1 LNALNGHIW
10 QVLPGRRVVCYFVI
24 AQKFFS
30 MHVGAM
36 SRAHGGCVAM
46 HILFGV
52 SQAISLQN
60 HNILQNSYYNGPRTL
75 LGSKAECSSNYKHTR
90 VCKSETNTL
99 KLRTCGW
106 LIIDNYLSMARS
118 NTVHNNCCDI
128 NSTHT
133 IASVKATGHCHT
145 SN

>member
-1 LNALNGHIW
+1 MAIY
-10 QVLPGRRVVCYFVI
+10 GRCCLGGGLFVTSSLLRNFSACMLEQCHECTVVVWRCI
-24 AQKFFS
+24 FFLVC
-30 MHVGAM
+30 HKQF
-36 SRAHGGCVAM
+36 HYK
-46 HILFGV
+46 
-52 SQAISLQN
+52 N
-60 HNILQNSYYNGPRTL
+60 HNLSQNSYYNGPRTL